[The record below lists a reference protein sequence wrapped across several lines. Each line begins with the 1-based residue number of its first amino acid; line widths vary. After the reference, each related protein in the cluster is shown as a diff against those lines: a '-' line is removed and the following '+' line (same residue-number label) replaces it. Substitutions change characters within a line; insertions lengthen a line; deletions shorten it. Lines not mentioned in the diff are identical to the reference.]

1 MKVQLDAD
9 ADDAYSNVP
18 LPVAHWADE
27 VFDWLEESP
36 VNVRAR
42 ARRFTN
48 GLWAVTRVIGG
59 DDWLILWEPD
69 GEIARVRHLGQDIG
83 L

>member
-1 MKVQLDAD
+1 MQLAFDPGP
-9 ADDAYSNVP
+9 DDAYRSVP
-18 LPVAHWADE
+18 SAVAHWADE

-42 ARRFTN
+42 TARFNN
-48 GLWAVTRVIGG
+48 GLWAVRRTIG
-59 DDWLILWEPD
+59 DEDWLILWEEVD
-69 GEIARVRHLGQDIG
+69 DIAYVRFLGRTFS